1 LKDAIAATK
10 DFMGVTGTFTL
21 DAQRNA
27 SKPAVILSISGGGF
41 HFEQS
46 VAP

>member
-1 LKDAIAATK
+1 MI
-10 DFMGVTGTFTL
+10 TL

-27 SKPAVILSISGGGF
+27 SKPAVILTIGGGGF
-41 HFEQS
+41 KFEQT